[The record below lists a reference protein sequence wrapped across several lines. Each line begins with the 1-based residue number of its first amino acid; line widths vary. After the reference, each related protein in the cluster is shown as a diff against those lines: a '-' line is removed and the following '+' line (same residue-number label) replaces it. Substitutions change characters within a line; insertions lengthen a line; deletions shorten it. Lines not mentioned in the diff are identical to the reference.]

1 MRAEAEAANETER
14 YVADRLKEE
23 NGKLEATMTRYEI
36 GLTKIEAGRRN
47 MISQIKRSYE
57 EVLETL
63 GEHWGVKEEEG
74 LGMMMDKGSKYV
86 KKLETEIIELK
97 RGIKVDKKG
106 EGNEGEGEGGNGAE
120 GAERNDMKAPE
131 KKEGSTE
138 QGKDG
143 VEEGRKEGENEGE
156 GKGEDKYSNYI
167 KIHGALDADR
177 GRGGQR
183 ARGTWVRGRG
193 NTNWGHQQ
201 GGNMENQNQEVGGR
215 GYGGRGN
222 WVNRGREGNWN
233 GGRYRGRG
241 EYRGRGYYRGQG
253 GWGESS
259 EGTGMEQGGYGRGGN
274 VGANIGLTGMEQGGY
289 GRGGNM
295 GANIGLMFQESG
307 GRGRDYGYGEQPD
320 YWEEKRLRGSGWGRG
335 QNYRE
340 EGNVGNQGNRQQE
353 QEGDPTEGNMNRGQK
368 MIWDKLQQIEG
379 IIKN

>member
-1 MRAEAEAANETER
+1 M
-14 YVADRLKEE
+14 
-23 NGKLEATMTRYEI
+23 
-36 GLTKIEAGRRN
+36 
-47 MISQIKRSYE
+47 
-57 EVLETL
+57 
-63 GEHWGVKEEEG
+63 

-97 RGIKVDKKG
+97 KGIKVDKK
-106 EGNEGEGEGGNGAE
+106 GEGGNGAE

-167 KIHGALDADR
+167 KIHGAVDADR

-259 EGTGMEQGGYGRGGN
+259 EGTGMEQGGLWKGRKCGSKYWVNRNGTGGLWKGRKCRSKYRVN
-274 VGANIGLTGMEQGGY
+274 VPGKRGKREGLRIWGTAGLL
-289 GRGGNM
+289 GRKK
-295 GANIGLMFQESG
+295 A
-307 GRGRDYGYGEQPD
+307 
-320 YWEEKRLRGSGWGRG
+320 
-335 QNYRE
+335 
-340 EGNVGNQGNRQQE
+340 
-353 QEGDPTEGNMNRGQK
+353 
-368 MIWDKLQQIEG
+368 
-379 IIKN
+379 